1 MISEVEKMGH
11 ALEFSDTSFK
21 EDVLESDVP
30 VLVDFWAPWC
40 GPCRQIAPLIE
51 ELAKNYEGTA
61 KVGKVNVDENPGVAQ
76 EFGIIPSR
84 RCSFSRMGTLPSV
97 SWECHLAPSL
107 KQRCPKCRHRSK
119 LSKKSSAFAELFFYR
134 DCIVEFPTIRDANG
148 LPSCWSLKVRYD
160 GRVKV

>member
-1 MISEVEKMGH
+1 MGH

-76 EFGIIPSR
+76 EFGINSIP
-84 RCSFSRMGTLPSV
+84 TLLIFKNGNVTERFVGMP
-97 SWECHLAPSL
+97 P
-107 KQRCPKCRHRSK
+107 RSK
-119 LSKKSSAFAELFFYR
+119 LEAAMS
-134 DCIVEFPTIRDANG
+134 
-148 LPSCWSLKVRYD
+148 
-160 GRVKV
+160 